1 MANNLEDEIEEE
13 RDMISLIPEIIALL
27 GGIVSAVLI
36 ALPVSYLLSVVPS
49 VGPVFGSIIIAP
61 LVEEPSKIIGVIFL
75 ALYYPNS
82 IDNKKRGLILGVMAG
97 LGFAFTENLLYSLV
111 YPQAVLV
118 RAVVPVLIHICAS
131 ATAALGMALLSKKV
145 DRSLTGFSRF
155 KQINSKESRS
165 FLIIAMLF
173 HFLSNF
179 ILIILGDI
187 FWIANLILDYFILYK
202 LYSYLPD
209 RLTGIKITGTGEL
222 LSIAIRSK
230 RKEEHQTKL
239 LDFE

>member
-1 MANNLEDEIEEE
+1 MANNQEDEIEEE

-27 GGIVSAVLI
+27 GGIVSAVLF

-49 VGPVFGSIIIAP
+49 VGPVFGPIIIAP
-61 LVEEPSKIIGVIFL
+61 LVEEPSKIFGVIFL

-145 DRSLTGFSRF
+145 NRSLTGFSRF

-173 HFLSNF
+173 HFLNNF

-187 FWIANLILDYFILYK
+187 FWIANLVLDYFILYK
-202 LYSYLPD
+202 LYSYLPE

-222 LSIAIRSK
+222 LSKAIRSK

>member
-1 MANNLEDEIEEE
+1 
-13 RDMISLIPEIIALL
+13 
-27 GGIVSAVLI
+27 
-36 ALPVSYLLSVVPS
+36 
-49 VGPVFGSIIIAP
+49 
-61 LVEEPSKIIGVIFL
+61 
-75 ALYYPNS
+75 
-82 IDNKKRGLILGVMAG
+82 MAG
-97 LGFAFTENLLYSLV
+97 IGFAFTENLLYSLV

-202 LYSYLPD
+202 LYSYLPE
-209 RLTGIKITGTGEL
+209 RLTGIKITGTVEL
-222 LSIAIRSK
+222 LSKAIRSK
-230 RKEEHQTKL
+230 RKGEHQTKL
-239 LDFE
+239 IDFK